1 MFKGMVFG
9 SMPRTKRI
17 ARALSRYQQGKID
30 REQLDQIYR
39 RELKNLLDLV
49 SSARLSRS
57 SDGMYRWDDLFNPLS
72 SYMGIE
78 VNGLKRFYDNNF
90 FFRQPVFSRAISYG
104 DSVVCANLVED
115 LKSLG
120 YADRVE
126 AVSLSLPGPLTL
138 VANSL
143 VVGNAYTSRESLAR
157 DYIEKVVLAEAERC
171 SREGVKHLDI
181 HEPELAFVTVPD
193 EFIDLYK
200 RVSELFKG
208 SIWITIY
215 FGYNSENLKKIGR
228 ISRDVRIIPV
238 VDLVSSKLLDR
249 EAIEKVGKDL
259 DNLREVGLGIIDSRN
274 TRMESVEELKRFLE
288 EFAKTLRNAENI
300 YVTHNTNLEFLPEKI
315 AVEKIKLIGRLAT
328 GL

>member
-17 ARALSRYQQGKID
+17 AKALSRYQLGKID
-30 REQLDQIYR
+30 REQLDQVYR

-72 SYMGIE
+72 SYIGAE

-90 FFRQPVFSRAISYG
+90 FFRQPVFSKAISYG
-104 DSVVCANLVED
+104 DAVVCANLVDD
-115 LKSLG
+115 LKGIG
-120 YADRVE
+120 YIDKVE
-126 AVSLSLPGPLTL
+126 MVSLSLPGPLTL
-138 VANSL
+138 ATNSL
-143 VVGNAYTSRESLAR
+143 VVDNAYMSRESLAR
-157 DYIEKVVLAEAERC
+157 DYIEKVVLTEAERC

-181 HEPELAFVTVPD
+181 HEPELAFTIVPD
-193 EFIDLYK
+193 ELIDLYK

-215 FGYNSENLKKIGR
+215 FGYNSENIKKIGR
-228 ISRDVRIIPV
+228 ISRDTRIIPV
-238 VDLVSSKLLDR
+238 VDLVSNKLLDR

-259 DNLREVGLGIIDSRN
+259 ESFREIALGIIDSRN

-288 EFAKTLRNAENI
+288 ELGKTLRNAENI

-315 AVEKIKLIGRLAT
+315 AIEKIKLIGRLAT
-328 GL
+328 GV